1 MKVYA
6 FPADQFGCGHYR
18 VIWPAEVLRA
28 QGHDVHVVRP
38 EERDRMLAG
47 SMRGDKM
54 VEVQIPA
61 DADVIVLQ
69 RVTHRYLVQA
79 IPLMRRKKV
88 AVVVDIDDDLTCI
101 HPANP
106 AFAMLHPNNGNRDH
120 SWQNTLAA
128 AEAATLVTVSTPA
141 LVKRYGRRGNAEV
154 LYNRVPA
161 RMLDVPRSDSDVIGW
176 AGSVH
181 SHPTDL
187 QAMGPA
193 PAQLLQAGCRWKIA
207 GPIAGVHAA
216 LGVPDSFKIESTGT
230 VHDIYHWPLAIA
242 SLGIGVAPLADTRF
256 NSAKS
261 WLKMAEYAAAG
272 VPCVGSPRAEYARIA
287 KLGVGW
293 LARTPNE
300 WKTKLRTLVDSAD
313 ARAELS
319 ERGRQV
325 MREHT
330 IEGNAWRWLE
340 LWQDA
345 LRSER
350 STPLSRVPV

>member
-1 MKVYA
+1 M
-6 FPADQFGCGHYR
+6 
-18 VIWPAEVLRA
+18 IWPSEVLAA
-28 QGHDVHVVRP
+28 QGHAVHVVLP
-38 EERDRMLAG
+38 GERDRMMQG
-47 SMRGDKM
+47 KMRGDKM
-54 VEVQIPA
+54 IDIGIPA

-79 IPLMRRKKV
+79 IPLIRRRRV
-88 AVVVDIDDDLTCI
+88 AVVVDVDDDLTCI

-106 AFAMLHPNNGNRDH
+106 AFALLHPNNGDRDH

-141 LVKRYGRRGNAEV
+141 LVRRYGRRDNAEV
-154 LYNRVPA
+154 LYNMVPA
-161 RMLDVPRSDSDVIGW
+161 RMLDVPRNDSDVIGW

-193 PAQLLQAGCRWKIA
+193 PAQLIQVGYRWKIA
-207 GPIAGVHAA
+207 GPVAGVHAA
-216 LGVPDSFKIESTGT
+216 LGVPETTEIESTGT
-230 VHDIYHWPLAIA
+230 IHDIYHWPLAVA

-272 VPCVGSPRAEYARIA
+272 VPCVASPRAEYVRIN

-293 LARTPNE
+293 IAKTPND
-300 WKTKLRTLVDSAD
+300 WKTKLRTLADSAD

-319 ERGRQV
+319 ERGRFV
-325 MREHT
+325 MAEHT
-330 IEGNAWRWLE
+330 IEANAWRWME
-340 LWQDA
+340 LWQRA
-345 LRSER
+345 LARER
-350 STPLSRVPV
+350 STPLQRVHA